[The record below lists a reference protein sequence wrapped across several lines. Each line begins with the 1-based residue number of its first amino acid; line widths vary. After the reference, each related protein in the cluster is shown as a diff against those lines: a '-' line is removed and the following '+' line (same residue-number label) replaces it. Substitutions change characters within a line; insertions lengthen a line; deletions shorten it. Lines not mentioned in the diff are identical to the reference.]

1 MQSNLQR
8 RADPHIQASPVGQS
22 AEYSGRIYTLVA
34 WQQNKHQTPETP
46 RAEDILSKHVAY
58 VVTHSTHCSQNKTL
72 PIMVIEE

>member
-34 WQQNKHQTPETP
+34 WLQNMQKTPDTP
-46 RAEDILSKHVAY
+46 RSEHILTKHVCGY
-58 VVTHSTHCSQNKTL
+58 SLYPLFSKLCL
-72 PIMVIEE
+72 